1 MNKIKSII
9 IAVLVLVSFS
19 LNAQSSLSQEQE
31 IEYQQ
36 RCDILKDWAL
46 CRPLAEET
54 YIKVWFIPECAYKW
68 YTIISDD
75 DYLII
80 DIRNDDN
87 GEVGS
92 SYYTAIIKSVEF
104 IEFDEP
110 NTGAITA
117 GLECK
122 TQIKFLDE
130 TLTKSLTFIQDYNS
144 PFKFYLTCN
153 Q

>member
-80 DIRNDDN
+80 GIRNDDN

-117 GLECK
+117 GLELK
-122 TQIKFLDE
+122 TQIKFIDE
-130 TLTKSLTFIQDYNS
+130 TLTKSFTFIQDYNS

>member
-9 IAVLVLVSFS
+9 IALLVLVSFS
-19 LNAQSSLSQEQE
+19 LNAQSNLKQE

-46 CRPLAEET
+46 CRPLAEEA

-104 IEFDEP
+104 IKAE
-110 NTGAITA
+110 NTDTGTITA

-130 TLTKSLTFIQDYNS
+130 TLTKSFTFIQDYNNT
-144 PFKFYLTCN
+144 FKFYLTCN

>member
-1 MNKIKSII
+1 MKKIKSII
-9 IAVLVLVSFS
+9 IAILVLVSFS

-36 RCDILKDWAL
+36 RYDILKDWVL

-80 DIRNDDN
+80 AIRNDDN

-92 SYYTAIIKSVEF
+92 SYYSAIIKSVEF
-104 IEFDEP
+104 IEFDDP

-122 TQIKFLDE
+122 TQIKFIDE
-130 TLTKSLTFIQDYNS
+130 TLTKNFTFIQDYNNI
-144 PFKFYLTCN
+144 FKFYLTCN

>member
-1 MNKIKSII
+1 MKKIKSII
-9 IAVLVLVSFS
+9 IALLVLVSFS

-117 GLECK
+117 GFECK

-130 TLTKSLTFIQDYNS
+130 TLTKNFTFIQDYNNI
-144 PFKFYLTCN
+144 FKFYLTCN

>member
-1 MNKIKSII
+1 MKKIKSII
-9 IAVLVLVSFS
+9 IALLVLVSFS

-36 RCDILKDWAL
+36 RCDILKDWVL

-68 YTIISDD
+68 YTIIPDD

-80 DIRNDDN
+80 AIRNDDN
-87 GEVGS
+87 GEVGGP
-92 SYYTAIIKSVEF
+92 YYSAIIKSVEF

-117 GLECK
+117 ALECK
-122 TQIKFLDE
+122 TQIKFIDE
-130 TLTKSLTFIQDYNS
+130 TLTKNFTFIQDYNNI
-144 PFKFYLTCN
+144 FKFYLTCN

>member
-9 IAVLVLVSFS
+9 IALLVLVSFS

-80 DIRNDDN
+80 GIRNDDN
-87 GEVGS
+87 GKVGS

-117 GLECK
+117 GLELK
-122 TQIKFLDE
+122 TQIKFIDE
-130 TLTKSLTFIQDYNS
+130 TLTKSFTFIQDYNS

>member
-1 MNKIKSII
+1 MKKIKSII
-9 IAVLVLVSFS
+9 IAILVLVSFS

-36 RCDILKDWAL
+36 RRDILKDWVL

-117 GLECK
+117 GLEVK
-122 TQIKFLDE
+122 TKF
-130 TLTKSLTFIQDYNS
+130 KNFTFIQDYNNT
-144 PFKFYLTCN
+144 FKFYLICN

>member
-1 MNKIKSII
+1 MKKIKSII
-9 IAVLVLVSFS
+9 IAILVLVSFS

-36 RCDILKDWAL
+36 RCDILKDWVL

-80 DIRNDDN
+80 AIRNDDN

-92 SYYTAIIKSVEF
+92 SYYSAIIKSIEF
-104 IEFDEP
+104 IEFDDP

-122 TQIKFLDE
+122 TQIKFIDE
-130 TLTKSLTFIQDYNS
+130 TLTKNFTFIQDYNNI
-144 PFKFYLTCN
+144 FKFYLTCN

>member
-80 DIRNDDN
+80 AIRNDDN

-122 TQIKFLDE
+122 TQIKFIDE

-144 PFKFYLTCN
+144 PFKFYLTW
-153 Q
+153 

>member
-9 IAVLVLVSFS
+9 MAVLVLISFS

-31 IEYQQ
+31 IKYQQ
-36 RCDILKDWAL
+36 RCDILKDWVL
-46 CRPLAEET
+46 CRPMAEKA
-54 YIKVWFIPECAYKW
+54 YIKVCFIPECTYKW
-68 YTIISDD
+68 YTVISDD

-92 SYYTAIIKSVEF
+92 SYYTAIIKSLEF

-117 GLECK
+117 GLELK
-122 TQIKFLDE
+122 TKF
-130 TLTKSLTFIQDYNS
+130 KNFTFIQDYNNT
-144 PFKFYLTCN
+144 FKFYLTCN

>member
-117 GLECK
+117 GLELK
-122 TQIKFLDE
+122 TQIKFIDE
-130 TLTKSLTFIQDYNS
+130 TLTKSFTFIQDYNS

>member
-9 IAVLVLVSFS
+9 MAVLVLVIGSFN

-104 IEFDEP
+104 IKAE
-110 NTGAITA
+110 NTDTGTITA
-117 GLECK
+117 ALECK

-144 PFKFYLTCN
+144 PFKFYLAW
-153 Q
+153 

>member
-1 MNKIKSII
+1 MTTNNKIYL

-36 RCDILKDWAL
+36 RCDILKDWVL

-54 YIKVWFIPECAYKW
+54 YIKVWFIPECTYKW
-68 YTIISDD
+68 YTVISDD
-75 DYLII
+75 NYLII
-80 DIRNDDN
+80 DLCNDDN

-92 SYYTAIIKSVEF
+92 SYYTAIIKSAEF
-104 IEFDEP
+104 IKAE
-110 NTGAITA
+110 NTDTGTITA
-117 GLECK
+117 GLELK
-122 TQIKFLDE
+122 TKF
-130 TLTKSLTFIQDYNS
+130 KNFTFIQDYNNT
-144 PFKFYLTCN
+144 FKFYLTCN